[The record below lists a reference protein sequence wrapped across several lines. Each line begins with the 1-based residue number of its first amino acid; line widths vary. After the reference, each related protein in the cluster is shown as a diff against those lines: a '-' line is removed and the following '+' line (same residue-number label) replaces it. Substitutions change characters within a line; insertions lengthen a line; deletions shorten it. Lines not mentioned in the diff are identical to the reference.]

1 MDSSKSIKS
10 VLKAANILKSLSQGV
25 SRVTDLSKQLHLN
38 KSTAYRLLRSLEI
51 AGLVSQDP
59 INHQYYLAPLA
70 IEIGNRPILNHQ
82 KLIMCASQEMRHLR
96 DLTGETVGLFIR
108 MGLERICIEEIQSLQ
123 EIKHTI
129 GKGFVT
135 AIYAGSSG
143 KLLLSELGKDEL
155 QLLLKNIALIPIG
168 PNTTTDKK
176 LLLKELKQIK
186 KQGYA
191 KSFGERVPGSASIS
205 VPVADYIC
213 PVALS
218 VLGPDYRLSQDV
230 MMGFLK
236 QIKDCSSRISKKVN
250 TTNL

>member
-1 MDSSKSIKS
+1 
-10 VLKAANILKSLSQGV
+10 
-25 SRVTDLSKQLHLN
+25 
-38 KSTAYRLLRSLEI
+38 
-51 AGLVSQDP
+51 
-59 INHQYYLAPLA
+59 
-70 IEIGNRPILNHQ
+70 
-82 KLIMCASQEMRHLR
+82 MCASQEMRHLR

-155 QLLLKNIALIPIG
+155 QLLLKNIALISIG

-191 KSFGERVPGSASIS
+191 KSFGERVPGSASVS

-218 VLGPDYRLSQDV
+218 VLGPDYRLSSDV

-236 QIKDCSSRISKKVN
+236 QIKDCSSRISKGLIQQIFRKDGSS
-250 TTNL
+250 